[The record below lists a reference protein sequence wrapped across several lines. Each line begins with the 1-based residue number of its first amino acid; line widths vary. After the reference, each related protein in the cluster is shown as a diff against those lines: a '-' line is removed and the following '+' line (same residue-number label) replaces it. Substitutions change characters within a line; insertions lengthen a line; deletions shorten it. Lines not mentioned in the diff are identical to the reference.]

1 MEEYHM
7 AKKPMPPKGGSKGKP
22 PNGGKGT
29 KKGSC

>member
-1 MEEYHM
+1 M

-22 PNGGKGT
+22 MPFGGKGT